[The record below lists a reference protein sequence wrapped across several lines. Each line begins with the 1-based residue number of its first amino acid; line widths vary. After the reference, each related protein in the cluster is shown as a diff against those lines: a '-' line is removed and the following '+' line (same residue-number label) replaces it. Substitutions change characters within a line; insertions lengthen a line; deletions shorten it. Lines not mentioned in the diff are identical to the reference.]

1 MVSGKP
7 YGGDSVRP
15 ACLGPFY
22 CIWWGLPP
30 FILKARVAGAAQGS
44 PARWK
49 QAREGITQLLPETQ
63 GRVYGAPISDRPT
76 PPQGCPQAGRPSL
89 QPNSKSLAELCR
101 VR

>member
-1 MVSGKP
+1 MGSGKP
-7 YGGDSVRP
+7 CGGDSAMPGSFLLRP
-15 ACLGPFY
+15 GVLH
-22 CIWWGLPP
+22 P

-49 QAREGITQLLPETQ
+49 PACEGLTQLLPETQ
-63 GRVYGAPISDRPT
+63 GGVQGTPISDGPT
-76 PPQGCPQAGRPSL
+76 PLQGCPQAGRPSL